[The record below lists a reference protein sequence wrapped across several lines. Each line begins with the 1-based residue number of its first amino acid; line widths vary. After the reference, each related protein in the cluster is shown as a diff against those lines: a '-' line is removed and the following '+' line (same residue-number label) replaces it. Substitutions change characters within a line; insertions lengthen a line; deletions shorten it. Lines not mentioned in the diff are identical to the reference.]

1 MSIIREFSKFNGWN
15 VTPITMNLPGGIKV
29 YFDSDKVKEIRKEI
43 KDYLFTIPE
52 FTSDFYGAS
61 RNINVSG
68 KTLNSEFISK
78 LPNNISVLYG
88 VWNIAKRLGHTIVS
102 ADDFILW
109 VGSNLEDL
117 FNPSG
122 KYFDEIYIRLNKATD
137 IGKSKELDANNFFTS
152 YAKAN
157 GLDVNLLSPS
167 TTEEDSLGGIDYYFI
182 HNGKK
187 ATIQVKTLDSM
198 TQELYNNEKCYVAKI
213 GGDFTDIKTNY
224 LILMSKKEGYPSYI
238 FRNVKDGKKIVIDRE
253 RARYI
258 IPEGNLVIRK

>member
-1 MSIIREFSKFNGWN
+1 MKIIKEYSNFKKWN

-52 FTSDFYGAS
+52 FDLYSENRD
-61 RNINVSG
+61 IVVSG
-68 KTLNSEFISK
+68 KTINSEFISK

-88 VWNIAKRLGHTIVS
+88 IWNIAKRLGHIIDN

-109 VGSNLEDL
+109 ISSNLEDL

-137 IGKSKELDANNFFTS
+137 IGRSKELDAKDFFTS
-152 YAKAN
+152 YAKDN
-157 GLDVNLLSPS
+157 GLNITILSPS

-238 FRNVKDGKKIVIDRE
+238 FRNVKDDKKIVIDRE